1 MPSAIVIVF
10 LSAALSAAQPAS
22 PATQSVSPA
31 ASTQA
36 SASGKQT
43 TAPGSYIL
51 GPGDEIVIRAMNA
64 PDINEKPVRLD
75 QNGVINMPMIGRLHA
90 GGLSVEQ
97 LEAELVKRLGV
108 TLMQPEVAVSV
119 TQYKSQPISVFGE
132 VASPGVRQLDDGQRL
147 VEILAMA
154 GGVKAE
160 AGPSVLITRRLE
172 YGRIPLPGAADDAT
186 GQFSIA
192 ELQLKPLIAAKTP
205 EKDIPIKPYD
215 VISVPKASFVFIAGD
230 VTKTGGIPLTEGPTI
245 SITEALSISGGVL
258 KTAAPHKAKILRV
271 VDGTSKVDQLPV
283 DVANIMSGKADD
295 IQLHAGDVLLIPGSA
310 AKAATT
316 RAVEAAVA
324 AGTMIL
330 TYGIIR

>member
-1 MPSAIVIVF
+1 MKRAFITCIIAVIF
-10 LSAALSAAQPAS
+10 LSAALSAAQPLSS
-22 PATQSVSPA
+22 PAPN
-31 ASTQA
+31 QA
-36 SASGKQT
+36 YTSGKQT

-51 GPGDEIVIRAMNA
+51 GPGDEIVIRAINA
-64 PDINEKPVRLD
+64 PDINDKPIRLD
-75 QNGVINMPMIGRLHA
+75 QNGVINMPMIGRVHA

-97 LEAELVKRLGV
+97 LETELVTRLGV
-108 TLMQPEVAVSV
+108 TLMKPEVAVSV

-132 VASPGVRQLDDGQRL
+132 VASPGVRQLEDGQRL

-154 GGVKAE
+154 GGVKPE

-172 YGRIPLPGAADDAT
+172 YGRIPLPGAADDAS

-192 ELQLKPLIAAKTP
+192 ALQLKPLIDAKTP

-215 VISVPKASFVFIAGD
+215 VISVPKAGFVFIAGD

-283 DVANIMSGKADD
+283 DVANIMNGKADD

-310 AKAATT
+310 AKTVSA
-316 RAVEAAVA
+316 RAIEAAVS